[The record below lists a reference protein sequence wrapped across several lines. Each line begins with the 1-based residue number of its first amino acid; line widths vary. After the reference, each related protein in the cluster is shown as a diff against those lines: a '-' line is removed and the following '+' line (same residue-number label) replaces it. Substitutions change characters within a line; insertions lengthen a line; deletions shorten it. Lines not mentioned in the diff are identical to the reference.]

1 MPIYSNHVESHVLS
15 GLLKHPEV
23 LPEVDSFVNAA
34 DFYNDIH
41 QTIYCILREAIL
53 NGEKTDKVL
62 IATKIANLG
71 ISSKDDIDIYDYI
84 NTLSY
89 SSVARDGVIDS
100 CKELVKLRVRREL
113 TETADQIKEHVTN
126 CSNEDLG
133 SIIAS
138 TDAIY
143 SDKISSYSFEDDPQ
157 NVFDDLEFKIEERG
171 NNPTDD
177 TGLATT
183 YDEFNRLFGGLRDG
197 NIYAIV
203 SRPAQGKTTF
213 INELCLGAA
222 IKNDVPVL
230 VLDTEMTTDEIQF
243 RMAAAKTGVPLWFL
257 ETGKW
262 RSKPEMVEKVRGY
275 FNELKKHK
283 YYHYHVRNKTT
294 DEICAIIRR
303 WHMKYVGRGNK
314 CVIAYD
320 YVKMT
325 GDKVGKNWAEHQ
337 AIGEKIDKL
346 KRVSE
351 EINAPLITAM
361 QMNRSGESF
370 NRNSGNLVD
379 DSSAIS
385 LSDRLQWFATF
396 VAIFRRKTLD
406 EIAMD
411 GDRFGTHKLIPLK
424 TRFQGRDAAGHQDL
438 LRRRTSETVNGKTV
452 QSDKFVNNF
461 LNFRVENFQV
471 KEEGS
476 LQDIITFEE
485 QSFDIQDGDTS
496 AQESAFDFLNTNA

>member
-1 MPIYSNHVESHVLS
+1 MPIFSNQVESHVLG
-15 GLLKHPEV
+15 GLLKHPDV
-23 LPEVDSFVNAA
+23 LPEVDSFVSSA
-34 DFYNDIH
+34 DFYNDVH
-41 QTIYCILREAIL
+41 QTIYCILRESIL
-53 NGEKTDKVL
+53 NNEKTDKVL
-62 IATKIANLG
+62 IATKISNLG

-89 SSVARDGVIDS
+89 TSITRDAVVGS
-100 CKELVKLRVRREL
+100 CKELVKVRIRREL
-113 TETADQIKEHVTN
+113 TETADKIKEHVAN
-126 CSNEDLG
+126 SSNQNLDE
-133 SIIAS
+133 IISS
-138 TDAIY
+138 TDALY
-143 SDKISSYSFEDDPQ
+143 SDKVSSYSFDDDPK
-157 NVFDDLEFKIEERG
+157 NVFEDLEFNIEERG

-177 TGLATT
+177 TGLSTT
-183 YDEFNRLFGGLRDG
+183 YDEFNRLYGGLRNG

-222 IKNDVPVL
+222 IKNNVPAL
-230 VLDTEMTTDEIQF
+230 VLDTEMTTTEIQF
-243 RMAAAKTGVPLWFL
+243 RMAAANTGVPLWFL

-262 RSKPEMVEKVRGY
+262 RKNKDMMEKVRGY
-275 FNELKKHK
+275 FQDLKKHK

-294 DEICAIIRR
+294 DEICAMIRR

-320 YVKMT
+320 YVKLT
-325 GDKVGKNWAEHQ
+325 GERVDKNWAEHQ

-346 KRVSE
+346 KRIAE
-351 EINAPLITAM
+351 EIKAPLITAM

-370 NRNSGNLVD
+370 NRNSTNLVD

-406 EIAMD
+406 EIALD

-438 LRRRTSETVNGKTV
+438 MRRRTIDPTAGQESER
-452 QSDKFVNNF
+452 FVNNF
-461 LNFRVENFQV
+461 LNFRVENFKVQ
-471 KEEGS
+471 EEGS
-476 LQDIITFEE
+476 LEDIIRHEE
-485 QSFDIQDGDTS
+485 QSFNIQSDPNPQEDFGFLTS
-496 AQESAFDFLNTNA
+496 NA

>member
-1 MPIYSNHVESHVLS
+1 MPIYSNQVEGHVLG
-15 GLLKHPEV
+15 GLIKYPNV
-23 LPEVDSFVNAA
+23 LPEIDSFVNAA
-34 DFYNDIH
+34 DFYNDVH
-41 QTIYCILREAIL
+41 QTIYCVLRESIL
-53 NGEKTDKVL
+53 NGEKIDKVL
-62 IATKIANLG
+62 VATKISNLG

-89 SSVARDGVIDS
+89 TSITKDAVLGS
-100 CKELVKLRVRREL
+100 CKELVKIRIRREL
-113 TETADQIKEHVTN
+113 SETADRIKQHVANT
-126 CSNEDLG
+126 SNEDLDAL
-133 SIIAS
+133 IAS
-138 TDAIY
+138 TDSIY
-143 SDKISSYSFEDDPQ
+143 SEKVSSYSFEDDPQ

-171 NNPTDD
+171 NNPRED
-177 TGLATT
+177 TGLSTP
-183 YDEFNRLFGGLRDG
+183 YPEFNRLYGGLRDG

-213 INELCLGAA
+213 INELCLGTA
-222 IKNDVPVL
+222 IANDVPVL
-230 VLDTEMTTDEIQF
+230 VLDTEMTTEEIQF

-262 RSKPEMVEKVRGY
+262 RSKEDMVSKVRGY
-275 FNELKKHK
+275 FQELKTHK

-294 DEICAIIRR
+294 DEICAMIRR

-320 YVKMT
+320 YVKLT
-325 GDKVGKNWAEHQ
+325 GERVDKNWAEHQ

-346 KRVSE
+346 KRIAE

-370 NRNSGNLVD
+370 NRNSSSLVD

-396 VAIFRRKTLD
+396 VAIFRRKTID
-406 EIAMD
+406 EISLD
-411 GDRFGTHKLIPLK
+411 GARFGTHKLIPLK

-438 LRRRTSETVNGKTV
+438 LRRTTVETINGREVESE
-452 QSDKFVNNF
+452 KFVSNF

-471 KEEGS
+471 KEEGT
-476 LQDIITFEE
+476 LQDIIRLES
-485 QSFDIQDGDTS
+485 QSFDIQQPDPHQQDGF
-496 AQESAFDFLNTNA
+496 EFLNTNA

>member
-1 MPIYSNHVESHVLS
+1 MPIYSNQVEGHVLG
-15 GLLKHPEV
+15 GLLKHPDV

-34 DFYNDIH
+34 DFYNDVH
-41 QTIYCILREAIL
+41 QTVYCILRESIL
-53 NGEKTDKVL
+53 NGEKVDKVL
-62 IATKIANLG
+62 VATKISNLG

-89 SSVARDGVIDS
+89 TAITREAVVGS
-100 CKELVKLRVRREL
+100 CKELVKVRIRREL
-113 TETADQIKEHVTN
+113 SETADRIKEHVTN
-126 CSNEDLG
+126 SSNKDLD

-143 SDKISSYSFEDDPQ
+143 SEKVSSYSFEDDPQ

-183 YDEFNRLFGGLRDG
+183 YNEFNRLFGGLRDG

-230 VLDTEMTTDEIQF
+230 VLDTEMTTEEIQF

-262 RSKPEMVEKVRGY
+262 RSDEKMMQKVRDY
-275 FNELKKHK
+275 FQELKKHK

-294 DEICAIIRR
+294 DEVCAMIRR

-320 YVKMT
+320 YVKLT
-325 GDKVGKNWAEHQ
+325 GERVDKNWAEHQ

-346 KRVSE
+346 KRIAE
-351 EINAPLITAM
+351 EISAPLITAM

-370 NRNSGNLVD
+370 NRNSTSLVD
-379 DSSAIS
+379 DSSAIA

-396 VAIFRRKTLD
+396 VAIFRRKTTD
-406 EIAMD
+406 EIALD
-411 GDRFGTHKLIPLK
+411 GERFGTHKLIPLK

-438 LRRRTSETVNGKTV
+438 IRRRVVESVNGRE
-452 QSDKFVNNF
+452 SDSEKLVNNF
-461 LNFRVENFQV
+461 LNFRVENFKVQ
-471 KEEGS
+471 EEGS
-476 LQDIITFEE
+476 LQDIITHSQ
-485 QSFDIQDGDTS
+485 QSFNIQGGDTP
-496 AQESAFDFLNTNA
+496 QEDFGFLSPNA

>member
-23 LPEVDSFVNAA
+23 LPEVDSSVNAA

-62 IATKIANLG
+62 VATKIANLG

-89 SSVARDGVIDS
+89 SSVSRDGVIDS

-113 TETADQIKEHVTN
+113 IETADQIKEHVTK

-262 RSKPEMVEKVRGY
+262 RSKPEMVEKIRGY

-370 NRNSGNLVD
+370 NRNSGTLVD

-411 GDRFGTHKLIPLK
+411 GVRFGTHKLIPLK

-438 LRRRTSETVNGKTV
+438 LRRRTSETVNGRTV
-452 QSDKFVNNF
+452 QSEKYVNNF

-485 QSFDIQDGDTS
+485 QSFDIQDDDTS

>member
-1 MPIYSNHVESHVLS
+1 MPIYSNQVESHVLS
-15 GLLKHPEV
+15 GLLKHPDV
-23 LPEVDSFVNAA
+23 LPEVDSFVSAA

-41 QTIYCILREAIL
+41 QTLYCILRESIL

-62 IATKIANLG
+62 VATKISNLG

-89 SSVARDGVIDS
+89 ISITRDAVVDS
-100 CKELVKLRVRREL
+100 CKELVKYRVRREIS
-113 TETADQIKEHVTN
+113 ETADQIKQHVTN
-126 CSNEDLG
+126 SANEDLD
-133 SIIAS
+133 SIISSADS
-138 TDAIY
+138 IY
-143 SDKISSYSFEDDPQ
+143 SDKISTYSFDDDPQ

-177 TGLATT
+177 TGLSTT
-183 YDEFNRLFGGLRDG
+183 YSEFNRLFGGLRDG

-262 RSKPEMVEKVRGY
+262 RSDKGMIEKVRGY

-294 DEICAIIRR
+294 DEICALIRR

-346 KRVSE
+346 KRVAE
-351 EINAPLITAM
+351 EIKAPLITAM

-370 NRNSGNLVD
+370 NRSSGTLVD

-406 EIAMD
+406 EIALD

-424 TRFQGRDAAGHQDL
+424 TRFQGKDAAGHQDL
-438 LRRRTSETVNGKTV
+438 LRRRTSETVNGREV
-452 QSDKFVNNF
+452 NSDKFVNNF
-461 LNFRVENFQV
+461 LNFRVENFKV

-476 LQDIITFEE
+476 LQDIIRFEE
-485 QSFDIQDGDTS
+485 QSFDIQDNEAS
-496 AQESAFDFLNTNA
+496 QETANFAFLNTNA

>member
-1 MPIYSNHVESHVLS
+1 MPIYSNQVESHVLG

-23 LPEVDSFVNAA
+23 LPEIDSFVNAA

-53 NGEKTDKVL
+53 NGEKIDKVL
-62 IATKIANLG
+62 VATKIANLG
-71 ISSKDDIDIYDYI
+71 ISSKDDIDIYDYV

-89 SSVARDGVIDS
+89 TSIAHDGVIDS
-100 CKELVKLRVRREL
+100 CKELLKYRIRREL
-113 TETADQIKEHVTN
+113 SETADRIKEHVTN
-126 CSNEDLG
+126 SSNEGLDE
-133 SIIAS
+133 IIAS
-138 TDAIY
+138 TDSIY
-143 SDKISSYSFEDDPQ
+143 SEKISSYSFEDDPQ

-171 NNPTDD
+171 NNPSDD
-177 TGLATT
+177 TGLSTT
-183 YDEFNRLFGGLRDG
+183 YDEFNRLFGGLRGG

-213 INELCLGAA
+213 INELCLGTA

-262 RSKPEMVEKVRGY
+262 RSDKEMVNKVRGY
-275 FNELKKHK
+275 FHELKKHK

-370 NRNSGNLVD
+370 NRNSGTLVD

-438 LRRRTSETVNGKTV
+438 IRRTTNETINGRTVRSE
-452 QSDKFVNNF
+452 KFVNNF

-476 LQDIITFEE
+476 LHDIVTFEE
-485 QSFDIQDGDTS
+485 QKFNIQSGEPPEESPDLSF
-496 AQESAFDFLNTNA
+496 FNTNA

>member
-1 MPIYSNHVESHVLS
+1 M
-15 GLLKHPEV
+15 
-23 LPEVDSFVNAA
+23 VD
-34 DFYNDIH
+34 
-41 QTIYCILREAIL
+41 
-53 NGEKTDKVL
+53 
-62 IATKIANLG
+62 
-71 ISSKDDIDIYDYI
+71 
-84 NTLSY
+84 
-89 SSVARDGVIDS
+89 
-100 CKELVKLRVRREL
+100 
-113 TETADQIKEHVTN
+113 
-126 CSNEDLG
+126 
-133 SIIAS
+133 
-138 TDAIY
+138 
-143 SDKISSYSFEDDPQ
+143 
-157 NVFDDLEFKIEERG
+157 
-171 NNPTDD
+171 
-177 TGLATT
+177 
-183 YDEFNRLFGGLRDG
+183 
-197 NIYAIV
+197 
-203 SRPAQGKTTF
+203 
-213 INELCLGAA
+213 
-222 IKNDVPVL
+222 
-230 VLDTEMTTDEIQF
+230 
-243 RMAAAKTGVPLWFL
+243 
-257 ETGKW
+257 
-262 RSKPEMVEKVRGY
+262 KVRGY
-275 FNELKKHK
+275 FHELKKHK

-370 NRNSGNLVD
+370 NRNSGT
-379 DSSAIS
+379 AIS

-411 GDRFGTHKLIPLK
+411 GERFGTHKLIPLK

-438 LRRRTSETVNGKTV
+438 LRRRTSETVNGRTV
-452 QSDKFVNNF
+452 QSEKFVNNF

-496 AQESAFDFLNTNA
+496 GQESGFDFLNTNA

>member
-1 MPIYSNHVESHVLS
+1 MPIYSNQVESHVLG
-15 GLLKHPEV
+15 GLLKHPDV
-23 LPEVDSFVNAA
+23 FSEVDSFVNAA

-41 QTIYCILREAIL
+41 QTIYCILRESIL
-53 NGEKTDKVL
+53 NNEKIDKVL
-62 IATKIANLG
+62 VATKISNLG

-84 NTLSY
+84 NTLNYTSI
-89 SSVARDGVIDS
+89 ARDAVVGS
-100 CKELVKLRVRREL
+100 CKELVKYRIRREL
-113 TETADQIKEHVTN
+113 SATADRIKEHVTN
-126 CSNEDLG
+126 SSNEDLD
-133 SIIAS
+133 SIICS

-143 SDKISSYSFEDDPQ
+143 SEKISSYSFEDDPQ
-157 NVFDDLEFKIEERG
+157 NVFEDLEFKVEERG
-171 NNPTDD
+171 NNPTED
-177 TGLATT
+177 TGLPTT
-183 YDEFNRLFGGLRDG
+183 YNEFNRLYGGLRDG
-197 NIYAIV
+197 NVYAIV

-213 INELCLGAA
+213 INELCLGVA

-262 RSKPEMVEKVRGY
+262 RNDKDMVEKVKGY
-275 FNELKKHK
+275 FQSLTKHQ
-283 YYHYHVRNKTT
+283 YFHYHVKNKTI
-294 DEICAIIRR
+294 DEVCSIIRR
-303 WHMKYVGRGNK
+303 WHMKYVGRGNR

-320 YVKMT
+320 YIKLT
-325 GDKVGKNWAEHQ
+325 GERVDRNWAEHQ

-346 KRVSE
+346 KRISE
-351 EINAPLITAM
+351 EIKAPLITAM

-370 NRNSGNLVD
+370 NRNSSNLVD

-406 EIAMD
+406 EIALD
-411 GDRFGTHKLIPLK
+411 GQAFGTHKLIPLK

-438 LRRRTSETVNGKTV
+438 LRRKVTNPENGHESE
-452 QSDKFVNNF
+452 KFVNNF
-461 LNFRVENFQV
+461 LNFRVENFKV

-476 LQDIITFEE
+476 LEDIIRHEQ
-485 QSFDIQDGDTS
+485 QSFDIQRPTNTEEHFG
-496 AQESAFDFLNTNA
+496 FLSNA

>member
-1 MPIYSNHVESHVLS
+1 MPIYSNQVEGYVLG
-15 GLLKHPEV
+15 GLLRHPDV
-23 LPEVDSFVNAA
+23 LTEVDSFVSAA
-34 DFYNDIH
+34 DFYNDVH
-41 QTIYCILREAIL
+41 QTIYCVIREAVL
-53 NGEKTDKVL
+53 NNEKVDKVL
-62 IATKIANLG
+62 VATKIANLG

-84 NTLSY
+84 NTLSHT
-89 SSVARDGVIDS
+89 SITRDAVIDS
-100 CKELVKLRVRREL
+100 CKELLKTRVRREL
-113 TETADQIKEHVTN
+113 CETADLIKEHVTN
-126 CSNEDLG
+126 SSNEDLD

-138 TDAIY
+138 TDSIY
-143 SDKISSYSFEDDPQ
+143 SEKISSYSFEDDPE

-177 TGLATT
+177 TGLASP
-183 YDEFNRLFGGLRDG
+183 YNEFNRLYGGLRGG

-213 INELCLGAA
+213 INELCLGTA
-222 IKNDVPVL
+222 IKNDIPVL
-230 VLDTEMTTDEIQF
+230 VLDTEMTTEEIQF

-262 RSKPEMVEKVRGY
+262 RSEEEMVEKVRGY
-275 FNELKKHK
+275 FQELKTHK

-294 DEICAIIRR
+294 DEVCSMIRR
-303 WHMKYVGRGNK
+303 WHMKYVGRGNQ

-320 YVKMT
+320 YVKLT
-325 GDKVGKNWAEHQ
+325 GERVDKNWAEHQ

-346 KRVSE
+346 KRIAE
-351 EINAPLITAM
+351 EINAPLVTAM

-370 NRNSGNLVD
+370 NRNSSNLVD

-406 EIAMD
+406 ETALD
-411 GDRFGTHKLIPLK
+411 GERFGTHKLIPLK

-438 LRRRTSETVNGKTV
+438 LRRRTIDPSSGQESER
-452 QSDKFVNNF
+452 FVNNF
-461 LNFRVENFQV
+461 LNFRVENFKVQ
-471 KEEGS
+471 EEGS
-476 LQDIITFEE
+476 LEDVIRHEQ
-485 QSFDIQDGDTS
+485 QSFDIQTS
-496 AQESAFDFLNTNA
+496 DNPREDFGFLSTNA

>member
-1 MPIYSNHVESHVLS
+1 
-15 GLLKHPEV
+15 
-23 LPEVDSFVNAA
+23 
-34 DFYNDIH
+34 
-41 QTIYCILREAIL
+41 
-53 NGEKTDKVL
+53 
-62 IATKIANLG
+62 
-71 ISSKDDIDIYDYI
+71 
-84 NTLSY
+84 
-89 SSVARDGVIDS
+89 
-100 CKELVKLRVRREL
+100 
-113 TETADQIKEHVTN
+113 
-126 CSNEDLG
+126 
-133 SIIAS
+133 
-138 TDAIY
+138 
-143 SDKISSYSFEDDPQ
+143 
-157 NVFDDLEFKIEERG
+157 
-171 NNPTDD
+171 
-177 TGLATT
+177 
-183 YDEFNRLFGGLRDG
+183 
-197 NIYAIV
+197 
-203 SRPAQGKTTF
+203 
-213 INELCLGAA
+213 
-222 IKNDVPVL
+222 
-230 VLDTEMTTDEIQF
+230 
-243 RMAAAKTGVPLWFL
+243 
-257 ETGKW
+257 
-262 RSKPEMVEKVRGY
+262 
-275 FNELKKHK
+275 
-283 YYHYHVRNKTT
+283 
-294 DEICAIIRR
+294 
-303 WHMKYVGRGNK
+303 MKYVGRGNK

-370 NRNSGNLVD
+370 NRNSGTLVD

-411 GDRFGTHKLIPLK
+411 GERFGTHKLIPLK

-438 LRRRTSETVNGKTV
+438 LRRRTSETVNGRTV
-452 QSDKFVNNF
+452 QSEKFVNNF

-496 AQESAFDFLNTNA
+496 GQESGFDFLNTNA

>member
-1 MPIYSNHVESHVLS
+1 MPIYSNQVEGYVLG
-15 GLLKHPEV
+15 GLLRHPDV
-23 LPEVDSFVNAA
+23 LTEVDSFVSAA
-34 DFYNDIH
+34 DFYNDVH
-41 QTIYCILREAIL
+41 QTIYCVIREAVL
-53 NGEKTDKVL
+53 NNEKVDKVL
-62 IATKIANLG
+62 VATKIANLG

-89 SSVARDGVIDS
+89 TSITRDAVIDS
-100 CKELVKLRVRREL
+100 CKELLKTREL
-113 TETADQIKEHVTN
+113 CETADLIKEHVTN
-126 CSNEDLG
+126 SSNEDLD

-138 TDAIY
+138 TDSIY
-143 SDKISSYSFEDDPQ
+143 SEKISSYSFEDDPE

-171 NNPTDD
+171 NNPTED
-177 TGLATT
+177 TGLASP
-183 YDEFNRLFGGLRDG
+183 YDEFNRLYGGLRGG

-213 INELCLGAA
+213 INELCLGTA
-222 IKNDVPVL
+222 IKNDIPVL
-230 VLDTEMTTDEIQF
+230 VLDTEMTTEEIQF

-262 RSKPEMVEKVRGY
+262 RSEEEMVEKVRGY
-275 FNELKKHK
+275 FQELKTHK

-294 DEICAIIRR
+294 DEVCSMIRR
-303 WHMKYVGRGNK
+303 WHMKYVGRGNQ

-320 YVKMT
+320 YVKLT
-325 GDKVGKNWAEHQ
+325 GERVDKNWAEHQ

-346 KRVSE
+346 KRIAE
-351 EINAPLITAM
+351 EINAPLVTAM

-370 NRNSGNLVD
+370 NRNSSNLVD

-406 EIAMD
+406 ETALD
-411 GDRFGTHKLIPLK
+411 GERFGTHKLIPLK

-438 LRRRTSETVNGKTV
+438 LRRRTIDPSSGQESER
-452 QSDKFVNNF
+452 FVNNF
-461 LNFRVENFQV
+461 LNFRVENFKVQ
-471 KEEGS
+471 EEGS
-476 LQDIITFEE
+476 LEDVIRHEQ
-485 QSFDIQDGDTS
+485 QSFDIQTS
-496 AQESAFDFLNTNA
+496 DNPREDFGFLSTNA

>member
-1 MPIYSNHVESHVLS
+1 MPIYSNQVEGHVLG
-15 GLLKHPEV
+15 GLLKHPDV

-34 DFYNDIH
+34 DFYNDVH
-41 QTIYCILREAIL
+41 QTIYCILRESIL
-53 NGEKTDKVL
+53 NGEKIDKVL
-62 IATKIANLG
+62 VATKISNLG

-89 SSVARDGVIDS
+89 TAITREAVIGS
-100 CKELVKLRVRREL
+100 CKELVKVRIRREL
-113 TETADQIKEHVTN
+113 SETADRIKEHVTN
-126 CSNEDLG
+126 SSNQDLD

-143 SDKISSYSFEDDPQ
+143 SEKVSSYSFEDDPQ

-171 NNPTDD
+171 NNPTED

-183 YDEFNRLFGGLRDG
+183 YNEFNRLFGGLRDG

-230 VLDTEMTTDEIQF
+230 VLDTEMTTEEIQF

-262 RSKPEMVEKVRGY
+262 RSNEKMMQKVRDY
-275 FNELKKHK
+275 FQELKKHK

-294 DEICAIIRR
+294 DEVCAMIRR

-320 YVKMT
+320 YVKLT
-325 GDKVGKNWAEHQ
+325 GERVDKNWAEHQ

-346 KRVSE
+346 KRIAE
-351 EINAPLITAM
+351 EISAPLITAM

-370 NRNSGNLVD
+370 NRNSTSLVD
-379 DSSAIS
+379 DSSAIA

-396 VAIFRRKTLD
+396 VAIFRRKTTD
-406 EIAMD
+406 EIALD
-411 GDRFGTHKLIPLK
+411 GERFGTHKLIPLK

-438 LRRRTSETVNGKTV
+438 IRRRVVESVNGRE
-452 QSDKFVNNF
+452 SDSEKLVNNF
-461 LNFRVENFQV
+461 LNFRVENFKVQ
-471 KEEGS
+471 EEGS
-476 LQDIITFEE
+476 LQDIIRHGQ
-485 QSFDIQDGDTS
+485 QSFDIQGGDTP
-496 AQESAFDFLNTNA
+496 QEDFGFLSPNA